1 MSIDALRNS
10 VSTLQADVTTLINSK
25 PVVNGVPQ
33 ADVDAVQVSID
44 ALDVQ
49 VKAAIPP
56 AV

>member
-33 ADVDAVQVSID
+33 AVVDAVQASID